1 MKKIALAL
9 SLAASILL
17 AADATAQL
25 LHNPGFEDQSEVGG
39 ISHWSA
45 QAPFYSIDRS
55 TAHSGEA
62 SLHFNHSDATPYVL
76 CSQKITLDK
85 NKEYRFGCWVKSS
98 GMKGGGPTIC
108 VQWNDANG
116 KFLGG
121 SYPSGM
127 KDTNSEWKIVEG
139 FIKKVPEKAATF
151 DITCYARKGSTGQA
165 WFDDVFLEA
174 WEPSPLSQM
183 TTDHYRHMS
192 DGTPVTVFVGVNV
205 SAAVQIETLKDQPL
219 LVIAP
224 DGSQRRYQP
233 TRVEADTLVFT
244 IPTAELA
251 PGDYKV
257 QFTTTTPNTKELV
270 SRSLTIRR
278 VATMPERKAYIDRHQ
293 RLILDGQPFFPIG
306 LYFSGCSDKD
316 IAYLQDSAFNC
327 IMPYAR
333 LKRDTLDKLHDAKVK
348 VIFSVKDYYANKGS
362 TKTAEEGAAKVTT
375 DINEFKDHPAIMAWY
390 INDEMP
396 LSRLPELTAHRDLVE
411 NLDPGRPTWV
421 VLYQVDEVREYIPS
435 FDVIGTDPYPI
446 PTATPARALDWTQRS
461 AKGVFGAHAVW
472 MVPQIFNWAA
482 YWKGYGHSEEDIAAC
497 RAPTLAEMRAMAWM
511 CVAGGANGMVFYS
524 WFDLG
529 RMGKTIADGG
539 RALRPDLVDPFDK
552 RWDEVKQVAAEL
564 KNVEDVLLATDTPL
578 DIAPAANSA
587 PELGYRLYGKDGDTW
602 LLVVNS
608 SHDKTATGTFQAPVP
623 LQQLVHPRTPP
634 DQQGTVANNTISIT
648 LEPLQHAWLCV
659 KAMH

>member
-1 MKKIALAL
+1 MMKRIALAL
-9 SLAASILL
+9 SLATSALL
-17 AADATAQL
+17 AADAPPQL
-25 LHNPGFEDQSEVGG
+25 LRNPGFEDQAADGS
-39 ISHWSA
+39 ISHWHGR
-45 QAPFYSIDRS
+45 APYYSIDRS
-55 TAHSGEA
+55 TAHSGQA
-62 SLHFNHSDATPYVL
+62 SLHFNHADTTPYVL
-76 CSQKITLDK
+76 CSQKITMDK

-121 SYPSGM
+121 NYPSGM

-139 FIKKVPEKAATF
+139 FIKKIPDKAASF

-174 WEPSPLSQM
+174 WEPPPLSQM
-183 TTDHYRHMS
+183 TTDHYRHVT

-205 SAAVQIETLKDQPL
+205 SSAVRSEDLKDQPL
-219 LVIAP
+219 VITAP
-224 DGSQRRYQP
+224 DGSQTSYQP
-233 TRVEADTLVFT
+233 TRVENDTLVFV
-244 IPTAELA
+244 IPTADLA

-257 QFTTTTPNTKELV
+257 QITATTPTTKVQV

-278 VATMPERKAYIDRHQ
+278 VAAMPERKAYIDRHQ
-293 RLILDGQPFFPIG
+293 RLILDGQRFFPIG
-306 LYFSGCSDKD
+306 LYFSGCNDQD
-316 IAYLQDSAFNC
+316 IAYLKDSAFNC
-327 IMPYAR
+327 IMPYSG
-333 LKRDTLDKLHDAKVK
+333 LKREVLDKLHEAKIK
-348 VIFSVKDYYANKGS
+348 VIYSVKDFYANKGS
-362 TKTAEEGAAKVTT
+362 TKTAEEGVAKVTAT
-375 DINEFKDHPAIMAWY
+375 INNLKDHPAIMAWY

-396 LSRLPELTAHRDLVE
+396 LVRLPELSAHRDLVE
-411 NLDPGRPTWV
+411 TLDPGRPSWV

-446 PTATPARALDWTQRS
+446 PTTTPARALDWTQRT

-482 YWKGYGHSEEDIAAC
+482 YWKGYGRTEEEIAAC
-497 RAPTLAEMRAMAWM
+497 RPPTLAEMRAMAWM

-564 KNVEDVLLATDTPL
+564 KNVEDVLLATDTALP
-578 DIAPAANSA
+578 IAPTADSA
-587 PELGYRLYGKDGDTW
+587 PELAYRLYGKDGDTW

-608 SHDKTATGTFQAPVP
+608 SHEKAATGSFQAPVP
-623 LQQLVHPRTPP
+623 LQQLVHQRTPQN
-634 DQQGTVANNTISIT
+634 QQGTIADN
-648 LEPLQHAWLCV
+648 
-659 KAMH
+659 